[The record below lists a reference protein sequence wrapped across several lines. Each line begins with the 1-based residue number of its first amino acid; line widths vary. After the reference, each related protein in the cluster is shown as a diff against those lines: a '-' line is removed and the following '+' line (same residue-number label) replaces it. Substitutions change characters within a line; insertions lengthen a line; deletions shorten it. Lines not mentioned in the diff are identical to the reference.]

1 MFDTINFDNILI
13 DKFENNSIYA
23 LLYNGYILY
32 DAMNC
37 WTRSASSTTNFVNV
51 NNNNGSANTNNNP
64 TNANGAPL

>member
-1 MFDTINFDNILI
+1 MAFML
-13 DKFENNSIYA
+13 

-51 NNNNGSANTNNNP
+51 NNNNGSANTNNNA
-64 TNANGAPL
+64 TNSNGAPL